1 MQLKIIRGSTSFSI
15 PTDKVRWTTKLDG
28 AAILEFSSPWRTLI
42 AAVGDRLLA
51 LSEDQA
57 FFDGFVFQAADNG
70 RQQTV
75 LCYDRLKYLLY
86 RDTKVFHN
94 RTAAQ
99 IVTEIL
105 KERELPAGT
114 IQNTGYVIPLL
125 AEEGKPLL
133 SMIRSALDETTAAS
147 GREFVFYDD
156 AGQLSLRVAAE
167 NPAGVL
173 LCGENQLIS
182 YQQTEDIDGDTFNRF
197 KIWQEDGRS
206 GFRRVTVADVPDAQQ
221 KWGVL
226 QYFERIDSS
235 LNPSQVAER
244 IRALR
249 EAKCRARISLDTECL
264 SDLACRAGKTVL
276 VRLAEGDQVQTC
288 LIEEAQHSF
297 SGNVGRMQLKL
308 RRLL

>member
-99 IVTEIL
+99 IVSEIL
-105 KERELPAGT
+105 KERELPGRNHPEYRLCDPAPCRGGKT
-114 IQNTGYVIPLL
+114 PPFNDPL
-125 AEEGKPLL
+125 
-133 SMIRSALDETTAAS
+133 
-147 GREFVFYDD
+147 
-156 AGQLSLRVAAE
+156 
-167 NPAGVL
+167 
-173 LCGENQLIS
+173 
-182 YQQTEDIDGDTFNRF
+182 
-197 KIWQEDGRS
+197 
-206 GFRRVTVADVPDAQQ
+206 
-221 KWGVL
+221 
-226 QYFERIDSS
+226 
-235 LNPSQVAER
+235 
-244 IRALR
+244 
-249 EAKCRARISLDTECL
+249 
-264 SDLACRAGKTVL
+264 RAG
-276 VRLAEGDQVQTC
+276 
-288 LIEEAQHSF
+288 
-297 SGNVGRMQLKL
+297 
-308 RRLL
+308 